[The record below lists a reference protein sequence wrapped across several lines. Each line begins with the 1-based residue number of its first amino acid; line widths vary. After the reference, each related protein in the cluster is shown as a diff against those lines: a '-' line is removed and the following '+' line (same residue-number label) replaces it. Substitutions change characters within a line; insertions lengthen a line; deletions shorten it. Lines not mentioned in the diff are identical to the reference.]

1 MVSLRSLFVAFLF
14 FTSLV
19 LFVQPVE
26 AQTSRTVTRQF
37 EFGPDGH
44 VELDTFSG
52 EINVTGWDQNTV
64 DVEARIEGE
73 DAEFVDKTALQ
84 FDERPG
90 RLVIK
95 ADYDDVEDTQQFL
108 GLFNIGNVERP
119 DVHFT
124 IRMPRST
131 RLTVDDFSSEI
142 SVMGLDADVSL
153 DTFSSSVHL
162 RDLDGTFDLETFS
175 GSVDGENL
183 RGRVRLETFS
193 GDVRLTMSELTVDS
207 QFETFSGDIELTLP
221 ADAAFE
227 LVGDDDT
234 FGELNS
240 EFALKIQDGRR
251 IAGQGGVEIDV
262 ESFSGDLQLRKH

>member
-234 FGELNS
+234 FGELSS